1 MRSTARALAVALALG
16 LTLPAIAAS
25 DAFKEIQELY
35 EEVASNRD
43 DEANLARREL
53 YLQMYDH
60 LHEKS
65 CRKLLK
71 NAYEEEVTTDNRV
84 RVVEVLGACGESRDL
99 NWLVGE
105 FKREKSRGAVLVLG
119 QALGYTDTSD
129 PERMEEAVK
138 FAAKHLKRAKDDLE
152 LALLEGLGN
161 IPSPEAFAVL
171 QKRGD
176 EGPTQARFERA
187 VGLGQS
193 GGSEALADLDALS
206 GASDPDVRL
215 GAAIGLAAVGAP
227 AEDRLIGLLGSEDPR
242 VLEVAAAALAD
253 LGSKKAAPSLIE
265 AMNGSPL
272 RTVEELRK
280 ALRTITEQDHGHD
293 AAAWKAAIVDG
304 DKKARGAQPK
314 FPEFFGIPVASD
326 RVVIFLDMSTS
337 MDRNG
342 RLDEQTAGVTEFIEG
357 LPDEVEFALYRVQGT
372 PEPFRET
379 WASGADD
386 RSAAVTWIA
395 ESLTS
400 RRFDFRAALLD
411 ALERFPTGDTFL
423 VGTDSYPWGRGTI
436 RAPRETIE
444 IFRSANR
451 MARVRM
457 HCAYLTPGGPD
468 ETSDRDLREYDDR
481 ELIWQGMVD
490 ETDGQLVHIE

>member
-1 MRSTARALAVALALG
+1 MRTTTRALTLALALG
-16 LTLPAIAAS
+16 LALPAIAAS
-25 DAFKEIQELY
+25 DAFKEIQALY
-35 EEVASNRD
+35 EEVAGNRD
-43 DEANLARREL
+43 DEGNLARREL

-71 NAYEEEVTTDNRV
+71 EAYEEEVATDNRI

-119 QALGYTDTSD
+119 QALGYTDTGD
-129 PERMEEAVK
+129 PKRVDEAVK
-138 FAAKHLKRAKDDLE
+138 FASKHLKRAKDDLE
-152 LALLEGLGN
+152 LALLEGLGSL
-161 IPSPEAFAVL
+161 PSPEAFAVL

-176 EGPTQARFERA
+176 KGPTPARFERA
-187 VGLGQS
+187 VGLGGS
-193 GGSEALADLDALS
+193 GGAEALADLDALS

-215 GAAIGLAAVGAP
+215 GAAIGLAAVGEA
-227 AEDRLIGLLGSEDPR
+227 AEDRLIDLLGSDDPR
-242 VLEVAAAALAD
+242 VLEVAAQALAD
-253 LGSKKAAPSLIE
+253 MGSKKAAPALIQ

-272 RTVEELRK
+272 RTVEELRIALK
-280 ALRTITEQDHGHD
+280 ALTEQDHGHD

-304 DKKARGAQPK
+304 DEKARGAHPK

-342 RLDEQTAGVTEFIEG
+342 RLEEQTAGVRTFLES
-357 LPDEVEFALYRVQGT
+357 LPDDVEFALYRAAAT
-372 PEPFRET
+372 PESFRDD
-379 WASGADD
+379 WASGPDD
-386 RSAAVTWIA
+386 RAAAVTWIA

-400 RRFDFRAALLD
+400 RRFDLRAALLD

-436 RAPRETIE
+436 RAPRETVE
-444 IFRSANR
+444 LFRSANR
-451 MARVRM
+451 MPRVRL

-481 ELIWQGMVD
+481 ALVWQGMVD
-490 ETDGQLVHIE
+490 QADGKFVHIE